1 VTSQPA
7 RETIEKAAA
16 EGIEWSARELAD
28 HLGRGEDLLVVDVR
42 EPHELA
48 IARFPDAL
56 HVPLRTVPARA
67 PELPRERTLVL
78 ACHKGVRSMRALE
91 ILRELGFTRL
101 KNLAGGIDAWSRE
114 VDSSVPRY

>member
-1 VTSQPA
+1 VRSH
-7 RETIEKAAA
+7 AA

-48 IARFPDAL
+48 IARFPGAPL
-56 HVPLRTVPARA
+56 HVPLRSVPARA
-67 PELPRERTLVL
+67 AELPRDRTLVL
-78 ACHKGVRSMRALE
+78 ACQKGVRSQRALE
-91 ILRELGFTRL
+91 ILREMGFTRL